1 MWYSVGEH
9 YRKDRFHRMNIKQ
22 TAKKILTDACV
33 LFSLITATYALIV
46 WLAFVKQERV
56 LIRADL
62 VTLFFVFSLLVS
74 GATAIY
80 RFAKFSGALR
90 LLIHFVVCTLAFYSC
105 FLLPLAMPGSSV
117 VVGMV
122 FFALAYGAVML
133 IVAGLS
139 ARFKKNKE
147 ATEEY
152 RAQYKNLKR

>member
-1 MWYSVGEH
+1 
-9 YRKDRFHRMNIKQ
+9 MNIKQ
-22 TAKKILTDACV
+22 TVKKILTDACV
-33 LFSLITATYALIV
+33 LFSLITAVYALVV
-46 WLAFVKQERV
+46 WLVYVNQERV

-80 RFAKFSGALR
+80 RSQWLSGALR
-90 LLIHFVVCTLAFYSC
+90 LLIHFVICTIAFYAC
-105 FLLPLAMPGSSV
+105 FLLPLSMPGSSV

-122 FFALAYGAVML
+122 FFALAYGLVML
-133 IVAGLS
+133 VIAGLS

-152 RAQYKNLKR
+152 TAQYKKLR

>member
-22 TAKKILTDACV
+22 TVKKILTDACV
-33 LFSLITATYALIV
+33 LFSLITAVYALVV
-46 WLAFVKQERV
+46 WLIYVNQERV

-80 RFAKFSGALR
+80 RSKKLSGVLR
-90 LLIHFVVCTLAFYSC
+90 LLIHFVICTLAFYVC
-105 FLLPLAMPGSSV
+105 FLLPLSMPGASV

-122 FFALAYGAVML
+122 FFAMVYGLIML
-133 IVAGLS
+133 GIAGVL

-152 RAQYKNLKR
+152 KAQYKKLH